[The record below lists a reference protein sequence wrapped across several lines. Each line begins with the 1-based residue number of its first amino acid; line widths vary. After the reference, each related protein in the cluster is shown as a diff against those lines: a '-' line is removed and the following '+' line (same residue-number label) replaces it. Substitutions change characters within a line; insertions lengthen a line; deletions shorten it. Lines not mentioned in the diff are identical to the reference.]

1 MLPLGAR
8 LAGLALVV
16 GVLGAWI
23 VASRTAQVPLVALDG
38 SAASRVALLKAAE
51 LGIFRVRAAPHL
63 SALDIERALHTSA
76 ELFSRGEAEKR
87 AWRVVR
93 FPPVHGKP
101 APIARGYIPFG
112 GESGVSGSFF
122 EMKQGFAYSSGCKP
136 AAADEESGARPME
149 FCSAWPEP
157 GHGPFKDAV
166 SRLLEGS
173 HAIALEV
180 MRELALAL
188 RVRDG
193 GESLVASLVSG
204 LPISLMR
211 LFHYHDRHHCQQTN
225 RTECAARGS
234 RALIGSS
241 PHTDWSALT
250 IIAEGS
256 HGGRP
261 GWLQRA
267 TNLIFGAGGLQFRAR
282 GSARWQDARTEAGEV
297 FVIIGDLLSIG
308 SDGRLHS
315 PVHRV
320 LLPSERGRTR
330 TSFTF
335 FANPRGTDMIASWVR
350 MLQTGEAAPD
360 VDEVLARARE
370 RASGVHWNTLLSGA
384 DARAHEPFDAILLH
398 KWRGVSTLD
407 SMNPEPHS

>member
-225 RTECAARGS
+225 RT
-234 RALIGSS
+234 
-241 PHTDWSALT
+241 D
-250 IIAEGS
+250 
-256 HGGRP
+256 
-261 GWLQRA
+261 
-267 TNLIFGAGGLQFRAR
+267 
-282 GSARWQDARTEAGEV
+282 ARWQDARTEAGEV

-398 KWRGVSTLD
+398 KWRGGVGAHHTRAGAYVVLVRSGALLVARGNIVRTD
-407 SMNPEPHS
+407 GGGEFCDWS